1 MCHCWHG
8 GVLLKV
14 FIFYFVIVICLFW
27 EGLNFCFYH
36 KIKCRYMH
44 IALAF
49 SDKILGHLNKAWMF
63 PLEGD
68 APVFNQTQ

>member
-1 MCHCWHG
+1 
-8 GVLLKV
+8 
-14 FIFYFVIVICLFW
+14 
-27 EGLNFCFYH
+27 
-36 KIKCRYMH
+36 MH